1 MSYVD
6 YEYYSETYGGKII
19 TAEDTP
25 KALQKASDTVDVIT
39 FNRITERGIEALT
52 GFQRDIVQRVV
63 CALAEWQT
71 QNADIIDNPYS
82 SYSINGVSASWG
94 ASKSVKCVGGVLIPS
109 GLYAELVKTG
119 LCYRGV

>member
-6 YEYYSETYGGKII
+6 YEYYSKTYGGKII
-19 TAEDTP
+19 TAEDAP
-25 KALQKASDTVDVIT
+25 RALQRASDTVDVIT
-39 FNRITERGIEALT
+39 LCRIVERGTEGLT

-71 QNADIIDNPYS
+71 ENADIIDNPYS

-94 ASKSVKCVGGVLIPS
+94 TSKSVKCIGGVLIPS
-109 GLYAELVKTG
+109 GIYADLAKTG
-119 LCYRGV
+119 LCYQGV

>member
-6 YEYYSETYGGKII
+6 YEYYSETDGGKII
-19 TAEDTP
+19 TAEEAS
-25 KALQKASDTVDVIT
+25 KALQKASDAVDVIT

-94 ASKSVKCVGGVLIPS
+94 ASQSVKCVGGVLIPS

>member
-6 YEYYSETYGGKII
+6 YEYYSATYGGKII
-19 TAEDTP
+19 TATDAP
-25 KALQKASDTVDVIT
+25 KALLRASNTVDVLT
-39 FNRITERGIEALT
+39 FNRIVENGLEALT

-63 CALAEWQT
+63 CALADWQT
-71 QNADIIDNPYS
+71 ENADVIDNPYS

-94 ASKSVKCVGGVLIPS
+94 ASQGVKCVSGVLIPS

>member
-1 MSYVD
+1 MLYVD

-19 TAEDTP
+19 TAEDAP
-25 KALQKASDTVDVIT
+25 KALLRASDTVDVLT
-39 FNRITERGIEALT
+39 LNRIVENGIEGLT
-52 GFQRDIVQRVV
+52 SFQRDIVQRVV

-94 ASKSVKCVGGVLIPS
+94 SSKSVKFVGGVLIPS
-109 GLYAELVKTG
+109 GLYAELIKTG